1 MCGSRTSRNLA
12 VALATVTVVFGLR
25 MIPATPSAQ
34 AGGLCSVPVIS
45 IACSVVSGVES
56 GVSWTFDTG
65 SSVITFGG
73 KIVGK
78 VLQKVSGPVCMW
90 AKADQPELLLLKVAM
105 KHDICQKILDWAAKK
120 IAGGGGGKPPAP
132 GTAGGGTAPPTTTT
146 TPAASS
152 DPPDTPAH
160 YLSTSALAAGAALM
174 MGTIGSEIGKATSVD
189 VTGGWFASIYGR
201 AVALASG
208 IMLIAFLLACLE
220 GSVRSDSA
228 MLLLALQGLPR
239 AAILGA
245 AGAVFIGAGIAFTD
259 QAGVAV
265 AGPDMQTAT
274 HALHLLALAFVALG
288 LAAKG
293 AAGAGHGTLAS
304 ILGTPAALF
313 AGFAFLASLAMVL
326 ELTVRAV
333 GIYAAALFVPVVLAA
348 SVWPRFHDAP
358 KRLAVTL
365 TGIVAA
371 KFVLVCVLA
380 LSAGAMTGGGV
391 RGIAV
396 GCGLLLIACV
406 APWVFYR
413 FFTVADHHFTRSTVV
428 PSGSLGGSAAMLSS
442 IAFRSEQVS
451 RAHGVASPASQSP
464 QSSGE
469 RGSQSGGEASAVRVQ
484 PPRTIDTQRGRETPE
499 GGEGE

>member
-1 MCGSRTSRNLA
+1 M
-12 VALATVTVVFGLR
+12 
-25 MIPATPSAQ
+25 
-34 AGGLCSVPVIS
+34 
-45 IACSVVSGVES
+45 SGVTD
-56 GVSWTFDTG
+56 GVSWTVDSTTG
-65 SSVITFGG
+65 LV
-73 KIVGK
+73 KDAAGK
-78 VLQKVSGPVCMW
+78 VIATVAGKLGTLACVTTAEATTDGIATPLAAGFCAKVVKKLTYLLGK
-90 AKADQPELLLLKVAM
+90 KA
-105 KHDICQKILDWAAKK
+105 
-120 IAGGGGGKPPAP
+120 
-132 GTAGGGTAPPTTTT
+132 TSGGTTTTSGTPPPPTTT
-146 TPAASS
+146 TPAAVS

-245 AGAVFIGAGIAFTD
+245 AGAVLIGAGIAFTD

-428 PSGSLGGSAAMLSS
+428 PSGSLGGSAAVLSS
-442 IAFRSEQVS
+442 IAFRSEQVR
-451 RAHGVASPASQSP
+451 RAHGVPSPASQSP

-469 RGSQSGGEASAVRVQ
+469 QGSQPGGEASARRVQ
-484 PPRTIDTQRGRETPE
+484 PPRTIDTQRGRETAE
-499 GGEGE
+499 GGEGA

>member
-1 MCGSRTSRNLA
+1 MRRAALVLA
-12 VALATVTVVFGLR
+12 LVAAVFAIR
-25 MIPATPSAQ
+25 MIPAAPARAS
-34 AGGLCSVPVIS
+34 GGPCSLPLIS
-45 IACSVVSGVES
+45 TVCSIVSGVS
-56 GVSWTFDTG
+56 DGVSWTVDSTTG
-65 SSVITFGG
+65 LVKDAAGKVIAKVADKLGTLACITTAAATTDGIATPLASGFCSAV
-73 KIVGK
+73 VGK
-78 VLQKVSGPVCMW
+78 LTS
-90 AKADQPELLLLKVAM
+90 LLG
-105 KHDICQKILDWAAKK
+105 KK
-120 IAGGGGGKPPAP
+120 KTPP
-132 GTAGGGTAPPTTTT
+132 TTTTGGGTSPPPSTTT
-146 TPAASS
+146 TPAAS

-160 YLSTSALAAGAALM
+160 YLSTSALAAGAAVF

-228 MLLLALQGLPR
+228 MLLLALQALPR

-245 AGAVFIGAGIAFTD
+245 AGAALIGAGIAFTD

-293 AAGAGHGTLAS
+293 AAGAGHGTFAS

-326 ELTVRAV
+326 ELTVRAI

-348 SVWPRFHDAP
+348 SVWPRFSEAP

-380 LSAGAMTGGGV
+380 LSAGALTGGGV

-451 RAHGVASPASQSP
+451 RAHGVLSPASQPP
-464 QSSGE
+464 QPSGE
-469 RGSQSGGEASAVRVQ
+469 QGSQPGGEASAARVQ
-484 PPRTIDTQRGRETPE
+484 PPRTIDTQRGPETPE
-499 GGEGE
+499 GGEGG